1 MLHFEPF
8 PELIQTFEARGKDPQ
23 SANAKRAHS
32 LLNPIAVEQADPL
45 ELRHPVDSAKDFLSV
60 DEEFFGVML
69 PGAILLSNNAKEQMI
84 VVLKG
89 CRHGGRPEPVDAPSN
104 LVATGRYVL
113 EKRNFDALRRI
124 IPGMGNELQLT
135 HAIELLVQ
143 EDETVHVVVHEDTRH
158 DLSNLGGYIPA
169 NMDFGL
175 RSEAYCRALYV
186 RLKKAI
192 ADYEVEKG
200 K

>member
-1 MLHFEPF
+1 M
-8 PELIQTFEARGKDPQ
+8 
-23 SANAKRAHS
+23 
-32 LLNPIAVEQADPL
+32 
-45 ELRHPVDSAKDFLSV
+45 
-60 DEEFFGVML
+60 
-69 PGAILLSNNAKEQMI
+69 
-84 VVLKG
+84 
-89 CRHGGRPEPVDAPSN
+89 
-104 LVATGRYVL
+104 ATGRYVL

-124 IPGMGNELQLT
+124 TPGMGNELQLT

-175 RSEAYCRALYV
+175 RSGAYCRALYV